1 MNDTQTTSQVLNMQ
15 KACKLY
21 GVRAETLRRWADTG
35 HVYSWRSPNNTRMFR
50 STDLEKFF
58 NRDRNEDKNIGK
70 KIVYARVS
78 SHKQRDDLQRQID
91 LLRRLYP
98 DHTVIQ
104 DIGSGINF
112 KRKGLRS
119 ILDTCMSREVGE
131 IVVAHKDRLCRFGF
145 ELIEHIVNNQGGK
158 IIVLDEENDKS
169 TNEELAD
176 DLLSIIHVFNCRQMG
191 RRRYN
196 KGVESPNISD
206 EETENDVQ

>member
-98 DHTVIQ
+98 DHIVIQ

-119 ILDTCMSREVGE
+119 ILDSCMSREVGE

-158 IIVLDEENDKS
+158 IIVLDEENDK
-169 TNEELAD
+169 
-176 DLLSIIHVFNCRQMG
+176 
-191 RRRYN
+191 
-196 KGVESPNISD
+196 
-206 EETENDVQ
+206 